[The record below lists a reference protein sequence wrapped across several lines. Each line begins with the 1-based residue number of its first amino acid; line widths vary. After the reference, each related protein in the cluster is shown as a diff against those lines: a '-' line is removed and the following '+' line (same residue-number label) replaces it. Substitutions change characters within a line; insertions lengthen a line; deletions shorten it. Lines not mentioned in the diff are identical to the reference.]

1 MESSGFRVRVEAKL
15 RREFLEACRSQ
26 DQTAAQVMR
35 AFMRDFVAR
44 HYEGIQTGLFDVR
57 DGQRQDA

>member
-1 MESSGFRVRVEAKL
+1 MESSGFRVRVETKL

-44 HYEGIQTGLFDVR
+44 HYEGIQAGLFDGR
-57 DGQRQDA
+57 SGQRQDA